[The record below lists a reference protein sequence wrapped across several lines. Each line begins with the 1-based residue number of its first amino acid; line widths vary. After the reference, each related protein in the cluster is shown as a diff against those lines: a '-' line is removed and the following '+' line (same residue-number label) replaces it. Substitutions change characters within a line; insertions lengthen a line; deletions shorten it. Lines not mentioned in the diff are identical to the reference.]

1 MKYSWRL
8 ARLRG
13 ININIHWSFS
23 FVILWVLVQGYI
35 DRRPL
40 DSILLILAGVLLV
53 FGCIML
59 HELGHALTA
68 LSLNVDVKQIVL
80 LPFGGLAQIQ
90 TVPERPFHEMLI
102 AAAGPLVNLILV
114 FALLPVLVATGGP
127 ALITSIFIA
136 PVAVIDYTIISFFRE
151 NNLSGLVLLL
161 IISNAILFAFNLI
174 PAFPMDGGRIL
185 RSGLSL
191 FISYKRATRLSMV
204 FGIAIALTLIV
215 LALRQGR
222 FGLAV
227 VGLFIIFAARPMRG

>member
-1 MKYSWRL
+1 
-8 ARLRG
+8 
-13 ININIHWSFS
+13 
-23 FVILWVLVQGYI
+23 
-35 DRRPL
+35 
-40 DSILLILAGVLLV
+40 V

-68 LSLNVDVKQIVL
+68 LSLNIDVKQIVL

-90 TVPERPFHEMLI
+90 SVPERPFHEMLI
-102 AAAGPLVNLILV
+102 AAAGPLVNLALV
-114 FALLPVLVATGGP
+114 LALLPVLAATGGP

-136 PVAVIDYTIISFFRE
+136 PVAVIDYTIILFFRE

-204 FGIAIALTLIV
+204 FGIAIALTMIV
-215 LALRQGR
+215 FGLRQGSI
-222 FGLAV
+222 GLALI
-227 VGLFIIFAARPMRG
+227 GLFIIFAARPMRG